1 MMFCASFRGCFG
13 SLVTTRVQYRCA
25 LSPSATAL
33 CPTLCID
40 LALLCTGMFSAA
52 NLQALF
58 ACIADLP
65 SSSES
70 EARLNNATRAEVFA
84 GVLRAYRLHA
94 LRSNTLSSA
103 EPSGA
108 SL

>member
-1 MMFCASFRGCFG
+1 
-13 SLVTTRVQYRCA
+13 
-25 LSPSATAL
+25 
-33 CPTLCID
+33 
-40 LALLCTGMFSAA
+40 MFSAA

-94 LRSNTLSSA
+94 LRSNTLASA

-108 SL
+108 LMLTLNCF